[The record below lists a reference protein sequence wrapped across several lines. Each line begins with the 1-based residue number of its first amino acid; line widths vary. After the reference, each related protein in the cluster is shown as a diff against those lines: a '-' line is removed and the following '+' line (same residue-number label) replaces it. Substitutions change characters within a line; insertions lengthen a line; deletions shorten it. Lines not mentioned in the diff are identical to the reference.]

1 MEAEQ
6 GIFANPELW
15 VGVAFLIFIGIVLY
29 YKLPGQIAKSLDA
42 RAGKIRDEI
51 EEARKLKEEAQ
62 ALLAKYQRQQRNADA
77 EAKAI
82 VDQAREEAKHIS
94 KEARAAASKLIER
107 RTRAAEEKIAQAEV
121 QAINEVEQAAAGLAV
136 DAAEKILRATLDT
149 RKAEELVSESIKSLR
164 KSIN

>member
-1 MEAEQ
+1 MEVEP
-6 GIFANPELW
+6 GFFGNPETW
-15 VGVAFLIFIGIVLY
+15 VAVAFLIFVGVVLY
-29 YKLPGQIAKSLDA
+29 FKLPGQIAKSLDA
-42 RAGKIRDEI
+42 RAEKIRNEI

-82 VDQAREEAKHIS
+82 VDQAREEAKYIS

-121 QAINEVEQAAAGLAV
+121 QAINEVEKAAAGLAV
-136 DAAEKILRATLDT
+136 DAAEKILRSTIDT
-149 RKAEELVSESIKSLR
+149 KKSEELISESIKSLK